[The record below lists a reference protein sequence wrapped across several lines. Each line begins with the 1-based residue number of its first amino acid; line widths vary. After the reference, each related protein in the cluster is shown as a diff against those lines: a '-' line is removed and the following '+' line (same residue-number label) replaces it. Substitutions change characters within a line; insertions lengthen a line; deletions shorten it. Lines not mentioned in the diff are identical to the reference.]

1 MKEDFVKTG
10 EDKNFEY
17 YRNDS
22 EVLSDDDEAEAYEAI
37 LKKKK
42 EFNVKIDDKDL
53 KIKKRTVNRI
63 MILSDSQP
71 EEQILSIFIVLFL
84 LSFLSLF
91 FL

>member
-42 EFNVKIDDKDL
+42 NL
-53 KIKKRTVNRI
+53 
-63 MILSDSQP
+63 M
-71 EEQILSIFIVLFL
+71 
-84 LSFLSLF
+84 
-91 FL
+91 